1 MRHWVAVVAL
11 LGCVLD
17 GFPQMSI
24 CDPATGPE
32 SFRRSC
38 EESRL
43 RTLKRISP
51 FVPSHVKCRRHLDDA
66 KVRDKITSD
75 LEILWIAPMFLAAD
89 RPYRCNSMSVFW
101 GSNTVA
107 TVVHGRYKYRVS
119 LYDISDVG
127 EEIKKSLD
135 ESISDYEHMHQL
147 GHPYIGLFGVF
158 VGGKDEP
165 LGFEILT
172 TPVTRFPHVP
182 LENRTLFGSE
192 KSVRAFLDMERMCD
206 YLRRLYRFTEPRQVI
221 TGDVEP
227 DAESSDKQT
236 DLSR

>member
-1 MRHWVAVVAL
+1 MRRWMVAITL
-11 LGCVLD
+11 LVCGLD

-43 RTLKRISP
+43 RILKEISP

-66 KVRDKITSD
+66 KVRDRITSD
-75 LEILWIAPMFLAAD
+75 LEILWIAPLFLAAD
-89 RPYRCNSMSVFW
+89 GPYRCNSMSVFW
-101 GSNTVA
+101 GSNTVV
-107 TVVHGRYKYRVS
+107 TVAHGRQKYRVS

-147 GHPYIGLFGVF
+147 GYPYVGLFGVF
-158 VGGKDEP
+158 AGGKDEQ

-172 TPVTRFPHVP
+172 TPVTRFLHVS

-192 KSVRAFLDMERMCD
+192 KSARAFLDMERMCD
-206 YLRRLYRFTEPRQVI
+206 YLQKLYKFTTPRQVI
-221 TGDVEP
+221 TGDVKP
-227 DAESSDKQT
+227 DAESSDKQ
-236 DLSR
+236 SH

>member
-1 MRHWVAVVAL
+1 MRRWMVAITL
-11 LGCVLD
+11 LVCGLD

-43 RTLKRISP
+43 RILKEISH

-75 LEILWIAPMFLAAD
+75 LEILWIAPLFLAAD
-89 RPYRCNSMSVFW
+89 GPYRCNSMSVFW
-101 GSNTVA
+101 GSNTVV
-107 TVVHGRYKYRVS
+107 TVTHGRQKYRVS

-147 GHPYIGLFGVF
+147 GYPYVGLFGVF
-158 VGGKDEP
+158 AGGKDEP

-172 TPVTRFPHVP
+172 TPVTRFLHVS

-192 KSVRAFLDMERMCD
+192 KSARAFLDMERMCD
-206 YLRRLYRFTEPRQVI
+206 YLQKLYKFTTPRQVI

-227 DAESSDKQT
+227 DAESSDKQ
-236 DLSR
+236 SH